1 MAGGPPANPAAL
13 APLAFLGAAP
23 DVSVGP
29 KQANQEQCTPEDDD
43 RNALVHDP
51 NGDLFTCRRFP
62 DGMKLG
68 IVKVKLDREV
78 NAYVVAD
85 STTKEAIVIDPGL
98 PVDKLVDQLKGFKVR
113 YIVATHCHPGH
124 VAGKDDLKELTGGLT
139 ALHSADAKQFLRSAD
154 RYLLDGD
161 ELEFGEFKL
170 SVIHTPGHT
179 PGSVCYV
186 VANHAFVGD
195 TILAGGIGKQ
205 TPETDLRRQMMS
217 IGTKL
222 LRLPPATALYP
233 GHGPAT
239 SLERELAQ
247 NPIFRGAGARA

>member
-1 MAGGPPANPAAL
+1 
-13 APLAFLGAAP
+13 
-23 DVSVGP
+23 V
-29 KQANQEQCTPEDDD
+29 
-43 RNALVHDP
+43 
-51 NGDLFTCRRFP
+51 
-62 DGMKLG
+62 KLG

-78 NAYVVAD
+78 NGYVVAC

-98 PVDKLVDQLKGFKVR
+98 PAQKIADQLKGLTVK
-113 YIVATHCHPGH
+113 YILATHCHPGH
-124 VAGKDDLKELTGGLT
+124 VGGKDELKQLAGGETG
-139 ALHSADAKQFLRSAD
+139 LHSADAKQFLRSAD
-154 RYLLDGD
+154 RYLVDGD
-161 ELEFGEFKL
+161 ELKFGEFTL
-170 SVIHTPGHT
+170 TVLHTPGHT
-179 PGSVCYV
+179 PGSLCFV

-222 LRLPPATALYP
+222 LRLPMSTALYP

-247 NPIFRGAGARA
+247 NPIFRGAPTRA

>member
-1 MAGGPPANPAAL
+1 MA
-13 APLAFLGAAP
+13 
-23 DVSVGP
+23 
-29 KQANQEQCTPEDDD
+29 
-43 RNALVHDP
+43 
-51 NGDLFTCRRFP
+51 
-62 DGMKLG
+62 KLG
-68 IVKVKLDREV
+68 IVKVRLDREV
-78 NAYVVAD
+78 NGYVLMCA
-85 STTKEAIVIDPGL
+85 STKEAVVIDPGL
-98 PVDKLVDQLKGFKVR
+98 PPEKIAEQLTGLTVK
-113 YIVATHCHPGH
+113 YIVATHGHPGH
-124 VAGKDDLKELTGGLT
+124 VAGKDAIKELTGGQT
-139 ALHSADAKQFLRSAD
+139 AIHTVDAKQFLRSAD

-161 ELEFGEFKL
+161 ELEFGELKL

-179 PGSVCYV
+179 PGSICLV

-222 LRLPPATALYP
+222 MRLPLATALYP

-247 NPIFRGAGARA
+247 NPIFRGAPAKA

>member
-1 MAGGPPANPAAL
+1 MP
-13 APLAFLGAAP
+13 
-23 DVSVGP
+23 
-29 KQANQEQCTPEDDD
+29 
-43 RNALVHDP
+43 
-51 NGDLFTCRRFP
+51 
-62 DGMKLG
+62 KLG

-78 NAYVVAD
+78 NCYVISDA
-85 STTKEAIVIDPGL
+85 TTKEAVVIDPGL
-98 PVDKLVDQLKGFKVR
+98 PAEKIAEQVR
-113 YIVATHCHPGH
+113 GLTVRWIVATHCHPGH
-124 VAGKDDLKELTGGLT
+124 VAGKDDLKDLVGGQT
-139 ALHSADAKQFLRSAD
+139 ALHTADAKQFLRSAD
-154 RYLLDGD
+154 RYVIDGD
-161 ELEFGEFKL
+161 ELEFGEFKIL
-170 SVIHTPGHT
+170 VMHTPGHT

-222 LRLPPATALYP
+222 LRLPLTTALYP

-247 NPIFRGAGARA
+247 NPIFRGVGATRA

>member
-1 MAGGPPANPAAL
+1 
-13 APLAFLGAAP
+13 
-23 DVSVGP
+23 
-29 KQANQEQCTPEDDD
+29 
-43 RNALVHDP
+43 
-51 NGDLFTCRRFP
+51 
-62 DGMKLG
+62 MKLG

-78 NAYVVAD
+78 NGYVVAC
-85 STTKEAIVIDPGL
+85 STTKDAIVIDPGL
-98 PVDKLVDQLKGFKVR
+98 PAEKIADQLKGLTVR
-113 YIVATHCHPGH
+113 FIVATHCHPGH
-124 VAGKDDLKELTGGLT
+124 VAGKDELKELTGWETG
-139 ALHSADAKQFLRSAD
+139 LHSADANQFLRSAD
-154 RYLLDGD
+154 RYLVDGD

-179 PGSVCYV
+179 PGSLCFV

-222 LRLPPATALYP
+222 LRLPPSTALYP
-233 GHGPAT
+233 GHGPTT

-247 NPIFRGAGARA
+247 NPIFRGAPVR

>member
-1 MAGGPPANPAAL
+1 
-13 APLAFLGAAP
+13 
-23 DVSVGP
+23 V
-29 KQANQEQCTPEDDD
+29 
-43 RNALVHDP
+43 
-51 NGDLFTCRRFP
+51 
-62 DGMKLG
+62 KLG

-78 NAYVVAD
+78 NCYVVAD
-85 STTKEAIVIDPGL
+85 SSTKEAIVIDPGL
-98 PVDKLVDQLKGFKVR
+98 PAEKIADQLKGLTVR
-113 YIVATHCHPGH
+113 YILATHCHPGH
-124 VAGKDDLKELTGGLT
+124 VGGKDDLKELTGGQT

-154 RYLLDGD
+154 KYLIDGD
-161 ELEFGEFKL
+161 ELEFGEFKV
-170 SVIHTPGHT
+170 SVLHTPGHS
-179 PGSVCYV
+179 PGSVCFV

-222 LRLPPATALYP
+222 LRLPLTTALYP

-247 NPIFRGAGARA
+247 NPIFRGVGARA

>member
-1 MAGGPPANPAAL
+1 MSKL
-13 APLAFLGAAP
+13 A
-23 DVSVGP
+23 
-29 KQANQEQCTPEDDD
+29 
-43 RNALVHDP
+43 
-51 NGDLFTCRRFP
+51 
-62 DGMKLG
+62 

-78 NAYVVAD
+78 NGYIVTC
-85 STTKEAIVIDPGL
+85 SSTKEAVVIDPGL
-98 PVDKLVDQLKGFKVR
+98 PVEKIAEQLKGITVR

-124 VAGKDDLKELTGGLT
+124 VAGKDDLKDLVGGET

-161 ELEFGEFKL
+161 EIEFGEFKL
-170 SVIHTPGHT
+170 TVLHTPGHT
-179 PGSVCYV
+179 PGSVCLV

-222 LRLPPATALYP
+222 LRLPLTTALYP

-239 SLERELAQ
+239 SLEREMQQ
-247 NPIFRGAGARA
+247 NPIFRGAPAPR

>member
-1 MAGGPPANPAAL
+1 
-13 APLAFLGAAP
+13 
-23 DVSVGP
+23 VP
-29 KQANQEQCTPEDDD
+29 K
-43 RNALVHDP
+43 LS
-51 NGDLFTCRRFP
+51 
-62 DGMKLG
+62 

-78 NAYVVAD
+78 NAYVVTCAD
-85 STTKEAIVIDPGL
+85 TKEAVVIDPGL
-98 PVDKLVDQLKGFKVR
+98 PAEKIADQAKGLKVR

-124 VAGKDDLKELTGGLT
+124 VGGKDDLKALVGGET

-154 RYLLDGD
+154 RYLVDGD

-170 SVIHTPGHT
+170 TVMHTPGHT
-179 PGSVCYV
+179 PGSVCFL

-195 TILAGGIGKQ
+195 TLLAGGIGKQ

-222 LRLPPATALYP
+222 LRLPLTTALYP
-233 GHGPAT
+233 GHGPAS